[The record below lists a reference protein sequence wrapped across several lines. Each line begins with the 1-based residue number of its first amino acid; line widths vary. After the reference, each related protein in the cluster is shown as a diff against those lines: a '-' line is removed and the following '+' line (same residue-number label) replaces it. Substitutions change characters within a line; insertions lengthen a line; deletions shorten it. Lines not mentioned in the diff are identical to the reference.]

1 MRLELHGLTA
11 RQRVFCDVM
20 WAIETRDGV
29 ESFISTLPVAD
40 QRECRVLI
48 ELMQLAFLDQVD
60 DVEGVEVVLKRIAY
74 RE

>member
-1 MRLELHGLTA
+1 MQLELHGLTA

-20 WAIETRDGV
+20 WALETREGV
-29 ESFISTLPVAD
+29 ESFISTLPAAD

-60 DVEGVEVVLKRIAY
+60 DIEGIDVMLKRIAGN
-74 RE
+74 E